1 MRRACGVQY
10 APNVRFPPIAAIS
23 AACNRWG
30 VRNYLRPFAKAVIV
44 GTLAGALPAVCFTM
58 PLGIALYFDD
68 VPPVHWWS
76 GLYVASLPFLI
87 SFPLVVAGAMLIGL
101 PADILLRRC
110 GLESSVAYVLT
121 GVIAGVAL
129 TSAVLFVIAAG
140 PWVWM
145 CSLGGFSGAMTAWAW
160 SRSIKESR
168 RAK

>member
-1 MRRACGVQY
+1 
-10 APNVRFPPIAAIS
+10 
-23 AACNRWG
+23 
-30 VRNYLRPFAKAVIV
+30 
-44 GTLAGALPAVCFTM
+44 M